1 MIVFVKLIS
10 FFQEDRTPYI
20 KTEFSWR
27 IDDYQER
34 NKFNTWECEE
44 FYIRGYTVKMHASIN
59 VDRELLVSIQLL
71 KGKFDDTLPWP
82 FSYNIT
88 ISLLEGKTDC
98 PRNSK
103 TINPSKDCD
112 KKCFQKPGQKPNEK
126 TGLYS
131 LISLKKIKAKN
142 SPIFVRFSVN

>member
-1 MIVFVKLIS
+1 MGMWRVLYKRIYSQNACEYQCWPWVACKYSAVEREIWW
-10 FFQEDRTPYI
+10 YI
-20 KTEFSWR
+20 AMA
-27 IDDYQER
+27 
-34 NKFNTWECEE
+34 
-44 FYIRGYTVKMHASIN
+44 V
-59 VDRELLVSIQLL
+59 
-71 KGKFDDTLPWP
+71 
-82 FSYNIT
+82 SYNVT